1 MKISNFQGFCRTL
14 HFIKLRW
21 IWENALL
28 HGSLSRDSLKEH
40 SIMQGLWWKDRG
52 HVVRNEIAMCCDM
65 GITLSGKPSKFL
77 LYLLFDLLYLS
88 FE

>member
-1 MKISNFQGFCRTL
+1 
-14 HFIKLRW
+14 
-21 IWENALL
+21 
-28 HGSLSRDSLKEH
+28 
-40 SIMQGLWWKDRG
+40 MQGLWWEDRG